1 MDAAGIL
8 PKSDLK
14 DFDIG
19 SVIMVGVARPTDLD
33 KFPAL
38 KDNFSRFT
46 STMSKA
52 SDRGVSWKSL
62 IPAPRSL
69 CRPHSDIVIVFELIS
84 FM

>member
-1 MDAAGIL
+1 MDAAGVL

-52 SDRGVSWKSL
+52 SDRGVSWESPVPVSSNSL
-62 IPAPRSL
+62 SP
-69 CRPHSDIVIVFELIS
+69 LILTLWLYLD
-84 FM
+84 